1 MPIDAIAA
9 HQGARLSRR
18 TVIAAVPASLL
29 LGACGSRGL
38 EGESF
43 TADSASG
50 AVIDHS
56 AWNSLLG
63 EYVSAGGDG
72 VNRVAYTRMKAEAQ
86 GELAAYLTAMQAVAI
101 EQFGAE
107 EQFAFWVN
115 LYNAA
120 TVSVILANLPLKSI
134 RDIGLLGAGPWGD
147 EAVTVAG
154 RALSLD
160 NIEHDILRPT
170 YKDVRIHYAVNCASF
185 GCPNLARVA
194 YTGATLEPMLE
205 DAARAYI
212 NHPRGFGGE
221 PGQITASSIYDW
233 YRDDWGSVAAVLDH
247 ARKYAAGPTALLLEG
262 ASTIAAYD
270 YDWSLNAV

>member
-1 MPIDAIAA
+1 MPIDTIAA

-18 TVIAAVPASLL
+18 TVIAAVPATLL

-38 EGESF
+38 KGEGF
-43 TADSASG
+43 TADSASD

-56 AWNSLLG
+56 AWNRLLG
-63 EYVSAGGDG
+63 EYVSEGADG

-86 GELAAYLTAMQAVAI
+86 DALAAYLTAMQAVAI

-147 EAVTVAG
+147 KAVTVAG

-185 GCPNLARVA
+185 GCPNLARAA
-194 YTGATLEPMLE
+194 YTGATLETMLE

-212 NHPRGFGGE
+212 NHPRGFGGA
-221 PGQITASSIYDW
+221 PGRVTASSIYDW

-247 ARKYAAGPTALLLEG
+247 ARKYAAGPTAQLLEG
-262 ASTIAAYD
+262 ASAIAAYD